1 MYIFGNIY
9 LTLILFLVGGVILQY
24 LLAGILFVI
33 SCIIYLI
40 GSMIKLLIE
49 ELINWIKEK
58 IKSIFNE
65 NE

>member
-1 MYIFGNIY
+1 MIIFSNIY
-9 LTLILFLVGGVILQY
+9 LALILFLVGGVILQY

-40 GSMIKLLIE
+40 SSMIKLLIE
-49 ELINWIKEK
+49 ELIDWIKEK

>member
-24 LLAGILFVI
+24 VLAGILFVI
-33 SCIIYLI
+33 SCIVYLI

>member
-1 MYIFGNIY
+1 MIIFSNMY
-9 LTLILFLVGGVILQY
+9 LALILFLVGGVVLQY
-24 LLAGILFVI
+24 LLAGILYVV
-33 SCIIYLI
+33 CCVIYLI

-58 IKSIFNE
+58 IKGIFNE

>member
-1 MYIFGNIY
+1 MIIFSNIY

-24 LLAGILFVI
+24 VLAGILFVI
-33 SCIIYLI
+33 SCIVYLI
-40 GSMIKLLIE
+40 CSMIKLLIE

-58 IKSIFNE
+58 IKVIFND

>member
-1 MYIFGNIY
+1 MIIFSNIY

-24 LLAGILFVI
+24 VLAGILFVI

-40 GSMIKLLIE
+40 GSMIKFLIK
-49 ELINWIKEK
+49 ELIDWIKEK

-65 NE
+65 N

>member
-1 MYIFGNIY
+1 MYNLGNIY
-9 LTLILFLVGGVILQY
+9 LTLILYLVGGVILQY
-24 LLAGILFVI
+24 VLAGILFGI

-40 GSMIKLLIE
+40 GLMIKLLIE

>member
-24 LLAGILFVI
+24 VLAGILFVI

>member
-9 LTLILFLVGGVILQY
+9 LTLILFLIGGVILQY
-24 LLAGILFVI
+24 VLAGILFVI

-40 GSMIKLLIE
+40 WSMIKLLIE

>member
-24 LLAGILFVI
+24 VLAGILFVI

-40 GSMIKLLIE
+40 GSMIKFLIE
-49 ELINWIKEK
+49 ELIDWIKEK

>member
-1 MYIFGNIY
+1 MIIFSNIY
-9 LTLILFLVGGVILQY
+9 LALILFLVGGVALQY

-33 SCIIYLI
+33 SCIVYLI

-49 ELINWIKEK
+49 ELIDWIKEK
-58 IKSIFNE
+58 IRSIFNE

>member
-33 SCIIYLI
+33 SCIVYLI

-49 ELINWIKEK
+49 ELIDWIKEK
-58 IKSIFNE
+58 IKSIFNK

>member
-1 MYIFGNIY
+1 MIIFGNIY

-24 LLAGILFVI
+24 VLAGILFVI
-33 SCIIYLI
+33 SCIVYLI

-58 IKSIFNE
+58 IKGIFNE

>member
-1 MYIFGNIY
+1 MIIFSNIY
-9 LTLILFLVGGVILQY
+9 LALILFLVGGVVLQY
-24 LLAGILFVI
+24 LLAGILYVV
-33 SCIIYLI
+33 CCVIYLI

-49 ELINWIKEK
+49 ELIDWIKEK

>member
-24 LLAGILFVI
+24 VLAGILFVI
-33 SCIIYLI
+33 SCIVYLI
-40 GSMIKLLIE
+40 GSMIKLFIE

-58 IKSIFNE
+58 IKGIFNE

>member
-1 MYIFGNIY
+1 VIIFSNIY

-24 LLAGILFVI
+24 VLAGILFVI
-33 SCIIYLI
+33 SCIVYLI
-40 GSMIKLLIE
+40 CSMIKLLIE

-58 IKSIFNE
+58 IKVIFND

>member
-1 MYIFGNIY
+1 MIIFSNIY
-9 LTLILFLVGGVILQY
+9 LALILFLVGGVILQY
-24 LLAGILFVI
+24 VLAGILFVI
-33 SCIIYLI
+33 SCVIYLI

>member
-1 MYIFGNIY
+1 MIIFGNIY

-24 LLAGILFVI
+24 VLAGILFVI

>member
-9 LTLILFLVGGVILQY
+9 LTLILFLVGGVVLQY
-24 LLAGILFVI
+24 VLAGILFVI
-33 SCIIYLI
+33 SCIVYLI

>member
-24 LLAGILFVI
+24 VLAGILFVI
-33 SCIIYLI
+33 SCIVYLI

-58 IKSIFNE
+58 IKGIFND

>member
-9 LTLILFLVGGVILQY
+9 LTLILFLIGGVILQY
-24 LLAGILFVI
+24 VLAGILFVI
-33 SCIIYLI
+33 SCIVYLI

>member
-24 LLAGILFVI
+24 VLAEILFVI

-65 NE
+65 N

>member
-1 MYIFGNIY
+1 MIIFSNIY
-9 LTLILFLVGGVILQY
+9 LALILFLVGGVILQY

-40 GSMIKLLIE
+40 SSMIKLLIE
-49 ELINWIKEK
+49 ELIDWIKEK
-58 IKSIFNE
+58 IKSIFND

>member
-1 MYIFGNIY
+1 M
-9 LTLILFLVGGVILQY
+9 GGVALQY

-33 SCIIYLI
+33 SCIVYLI

-58 IKSIFNE
+58 IKGIFNE